1 MTTPRVF
8 VVRHGETEWSLNGRH
23 TGTTELPLTANGEK
37 RVKATGHALI
47 GNDRLI
53 VPSSLLHVYVSPRHR
68 AQRTLEL
75 LDIGWAEK
83 LPWAEKPDPDV
94 RVRCDASVEITD
106 DIREW
111 DYGDYE
117 GVTSA
122 EIKKQRAEAGL
133 PPWDIWRDGC
143 PGGESPADIT
153 KRLNR
158 LIADIRSRWH
168 APVIGTKENVPKDV
182 LIVAHGHILRAF
194 AMLWVGKAIEDG
206 PSMLLEAGGVGT
218 LSYEHHSLEEPAILL
233 GGSFMVD
240 VVESAQVSA
249 GQKDSSK

>member
-1 MTTPRVF
+1 
-8 VVRHGETEWSLNGRH
+8 
-23 TGTTELPLTANGEK
+23 
-37 RVKATGHALI
+37 
-47 GNDRLI
+47 
-53 VPSSLLHVYVSPRHR
+53 
-68 AQRTLEL
+68 
-75 LDIGWAEK
+75 
-83 LPWAEKPDPDV
+83 KPNPDV

-122 EIKKQRAEAGL
+122 EIRKQREEKGL
-133 PPWDIWRDGC
+133 PKWDIWRDGC
-143 PGGESPADIT
+143 PGGESPEDVT
-153 KRLNR
+153 NRLNR
-158 LIADIRSRWH
+158 LIDDIRKRWH
-168 APVIGTKENVPKDV
+168 APVIGKKENVPKDV

-240 VVESAQVSA
+240 VVESAQVTS
-249 GQKDSSK
+249 GQKDSSG

>member
-37 RVKATGHALI
+37 RIKATGHALI

-53 VPSSLLHVYVSPRHR
+53 VPGSLLHVYVSPRHR

-94 RVRCDASVEITD
+94 RVRCDASVEITE

-122 EIKKQRAEAGL
+122 EIKKQRDEAGL
-133 PPWDIWRDGC
+133 PKWDIWRDGC

-153 KRLNR
+153 NRLNR
-158 LIADIRSRWH
+158 LIKDIRTRWH
-168 APVIGTKENVPKDV
+168 ADVIGTTENVPKDV

-206 PSMLLEAGGVGT
+206 PSLLLEAGGVGT
-218 LSYEHHSLEEPAILL
+218 LSYEHHSLDEPAILL

-240 VVESAQVSA
+240 VVENAQEMA
-249 GQKDSSK
+249 AEQKA